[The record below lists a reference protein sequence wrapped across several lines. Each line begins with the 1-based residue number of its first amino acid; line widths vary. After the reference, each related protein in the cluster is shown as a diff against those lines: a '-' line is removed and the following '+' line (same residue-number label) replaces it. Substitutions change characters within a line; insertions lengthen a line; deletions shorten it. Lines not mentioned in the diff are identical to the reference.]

1 MDQQSETNAPS
12 APHQVIYIAQAPKE
26 KVDIKAAYNI
36 KAATALGIVHIVCGF
51 IALGSDIAGMVTDN
65 FAFATGI
72 WTSIFFFVSGGLAIG
87 GARSG
92 SKCLVVATL
101 VMSIISAVSA
111 GILLIMSAISLKIF
125 GYRYWYEGSPVSYA
139 LLIAMGVLMLAIAIA
154 SASLTCYPLCCQ
166 STKQGAVHYNP
177 NQVPASVL
185 VNADQMAALSLPPLQ
200 NLHTHSSTSVKLLS
214 DSADPPTYQDVAGVG
229 STYQKF

>member
-92 SKCLVVATL
+92 SKCLVVATM

-111 GILLIMSAISLKIF
+111 GILLIMSAISLQIF
-125 GYRYWYEGSPVSYA
+125 GYRYRYEASPVTYA
-139 LLIAMGVLMLAIAIA
+139 LLISMGVVMLAIAIA
-154 SASLTCYPLCCQ
+154 SASLTCYGCG
-166 STKQGAVHYNP
+166 STKQGTVHYNP